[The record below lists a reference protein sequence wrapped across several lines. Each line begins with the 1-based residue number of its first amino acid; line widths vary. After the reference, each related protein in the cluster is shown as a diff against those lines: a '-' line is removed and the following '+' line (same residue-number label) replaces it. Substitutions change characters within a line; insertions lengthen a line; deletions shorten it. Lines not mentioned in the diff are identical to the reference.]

1 MRSSTF
7 NQSPSDIVALEIDK
21 LLSKGLLQVSS
32 SEEGEFTSSVFV
44 RPKPD
49 GTFRVILN
57 LQCFNEFVQY
67 YHFKMDTLESA
78 IRLMKPGC
86 FMASIDLK
94 DAYHSGPVAEEDQK
108 YLKFIFNGT
117 LYKYTCLPNG
127 LSSAPR
133 VFTKLLKPVYASLRT
148 QGHVN
153 LG

>member
-1 MRSSTF
+1 MRSSTC
-7 NQSPSDIVALEIDK
+7 NQSPSYFVALEIDK
-21 LLSKGLLQVSS
+21 LLSKGLPQVSS
-32 SEEGEFTSSVFV
+32 SEEGEFISSVFV

-94 DAYHSGPVAEEDQK
+94 DAYYSGPVAEEDQK

-117 LYKYTCLPNG
+117 LYKYACLPNG

-133 VFTKLLKPVYASLRT
+133 IFTKLLKPVYASLRT
-148 QGHVN
+148 QGHVS

>member
-1 MRSSTF
+1 MRSSTC
-7 NQSPSDIVALEIDK
+7 NQSPSDLVALEIDK
-21 LLSKGLLQVSS
+21 LLSKGLPQVSS
-32 SEEGEFTSSVFV
+32 SEEGEFISSVFV

-49 GTFRVILN
+49 GAFRVILN

-67 YHFKMDTLESA
+67 YHFNMDTLESA

-94 DAYHSGPVAEEDQK
+94 DAYYSGPVAEEDHK

-133 VFTKLLKPVYASLRT
+133 IFIKLLKPVYASLRT
-148 QGHVN
+148 QGHVS